1 MGGLMKG
8 DINKYVDVL
17 FEFIEDLNLTKEE
30 EKDLI
35 NSFVMKK
42 CKDDLAPK
50 EEVDGSEINLEKDYY
65 YCSKKIPLSLA
76 YKFLYEASDGDI

>member
-1 MGGLMKG
+1 MKG

-42 CKDDLAPK
+42 NEKDVSEK
-50 EEVDGSEINLEKDYY
+50 QVVSNSEIDLDKDYF

>member
-42 CKDDLAPK
+42 CEDNLVPK
-50 EEVDGSEINLEKDYY
+50 EEVDNSEINLEKDYY
-65 YCSKKIPLSLA
+65 YCSNKIPLSLA